1 MLMDGDSRNLEK
13 NINRQ
18 LSDQMYDDRSLF
30 QPIRV
35 RHSSVLANLSD
46 WNVMESEFRFVLY
59 SGAIFWTLHLLSLA
73 L

>member
-1 MLMDGDSRNLEK
+1 MDGDSRNLEK
-13 NINRQ
+13 NINRK
-18 LSDQMYDDRSLF
+18 SGDQMYDDRSFL

-35 RHSSVLANLSD
+35 RHSSVLANISD

-59 SGAIFWTLHLLSLA
+59 SGIIFWTLHLLSLA